1 MKSSKYININIKGKT
16 NKKSSKKGFYYSIKQ
31 LIKIKKLIFAILISI
46 IYIICYIIISNKIHL
61 FENIN
66 LHFINIKDYDKEGI
80 KIYNK
85 TGKLSFNKLDEM
97 AYRKKIDYS
106 KFNNIH
112 IAMSFDNNY
121 YLLSSIT
128 ISSLLKNAAKSTYI
142 HIHIIA
148 VQNFLYETMKKLNS
162 LKYKIN
168 NNSEFIFYNGSKA
181 VDDFGQHIK
190 FEIYGVG
197 EFARMMAPELIK
209 DTDRI
214 LVFDSGDL
222 FIEKD
227 IYELYNYPLDDKLI
241 KGVID
246 PYTECFPQYYSFR
259 KENYLNGGLI
269 LFNSKKW
276 REMGIYQDI
285 VNFYNSFKYKG
296 KLPTPFQDILN
307 TFLPSLAIG
316 TLPLRYN
323 FQGYYDIKSNKD
335 FNQQSYYSLIYNL
348 HCSLYKGRDDLLIE
362 EEENLVIRHNNK
374 FKIHKG
380 ELNNE
385 LKKKWNYY
393 ANLTGFYDEICKNY
407 DSGCN

>member
-46 IYIICYIIISNKIHL
+46 IYIIGYIIISNQIHL

-214 LVFDSGDL
+214 LVVDSGDL

>member
-1 MKSSKYININIKGKT
+1 MKSLKYININIKGKT

-46 IYIICYIIISNKIHL
+46 IYIIGYIIISNQIHL

>member
-1 MKSSKYININIKGKT
+1 
-16 NKKSSKKGFYYSIKQ
+16 
-31 LIKIKKLIFAILISI
+31 
-46 IYIICYIIISNKIHL
+46 
-61 FENIN
+61 
-66 LHFINIKDYDKEGI
+66 
-80 KIYNK
+80 
-85 TGKLSFNKLDEM
+85 
-97 AYRKKIDYS
+97 
-106 KFNNIH
+106 
-112 IAMSFDNNY
+112 
-121 YLLSSIT
+121 
-128 ISSLLKNAAKSTYI
+128 
-142 HIHIIA
+142 
-148 VQNFLYETMKKLNS
+148 
-162 LKYKIN
+162 
-168 NNSEFIFYNGSKA
+168 
-181 VDDFGQHIK
+181 
-190 FEIYGVG
+190 
-197 EFARMMAPELIK
+197 MMAPELIK

-227 IYELYNYPLDDKLI
+227 IYELYNYPLNDKLI

-246 PYTECFPQYYSFR
+246 PYTECFPKYYSFR

-380 ELNNE
+380 ELSNE

>member
-1 MKSSKYININIKGKT
+1 MKSLKYININIKGKT
-16 NKKSSKKGFYYSIKQ
+16 NKKSSKKGFYYSIKH

-46 IYIICYIIISNKIHL
+46 IYIIGYIIISNQIHL

-307 TFLPSLAIG
+307 TFLPSLSIG

-380 ELNNE
+380 ELSNE

>member
-31 LIKIKKLIFAILISI
+31 LIKIKKLIFAIVISI
-46 IYIICYIIISNKIHL
+46 IYIIGYIIISHQIHL

-214 LVFDSGDL
+214 LVVDSGDL

-380 ELNNE
+380 ELSNE

>member
-162 LKYKIN
+162 LKFKIN

>member
-1 MKSSKYININIKGKT
+1 MKSSKYINLNIKGKT

-46 IYIICYIIISNKIHL
+46 IYIICYIIISNQIHL

-285 VNFYNSFKYKG
+285 FNFYNSFKYKG

>member
-1 MKSSKYININIKGKT
+1 MKSLKYININIKGKT

-46 IYIICYIIISNKIHL
+46 IYIIGYIIISNQIHL

-307 TFLPSLAIG
+307 TFLPSLSIG

>member
-46 IYIICYIIISNKIHL
+46 IYIICYIIISNQIHL

-162 LKYKIN
+162 LKYKSN

>member
-1 MKSSKYININIKGKT
+1 MKSSKYININIKGKA

-46 IYIICYIIISNKIHL
+46 IYIICYIIISNQIHL

-380 ELNNE
+380 ELSNE

>member
-1 MKSSKYININIKGKT
+1 MKSLKYININIKGKT

-46 IYIICYIIISNKIHL
+46 IYIIGYIIISNQIHL

-380 ELNNE
+380 ELSNE